1 MPIGICKLCFK
12 PIAITSLATLL
23 FKDTAVCDRCYVSFS
38 PIYAKFTLLD
48 IQALAIYEYD
58 QFIKEQI
65 YLFKGCHDF
74 ERKDIFLDRQRHLLR
89 LLYVGYSLVPVPSWT
104 KDDEHRGF
112 NHVMAIFSTLKLPI
126 LSVLSKTRD
135 QKQASLS
142 YSKRQEVDDLFII
155 EKVDLT
161 NKRILLV
168 DDVMTSGAS
177 LRACLDLLKT
187 KNPKKIKILVLAKT
201 NLHDK

>member
-12 PIAITSLATLL
+12 PIAIASIATLV

-38 PIYAKFTLLD
+38 PIYEKFTLLGVP
-48 IQALAIYEYD
+48 ALAIYEYD

-74 ERKDIFLDRQRHLLR
+74 ERKHIFLDRQRQLLR
-89 LLYVGYSLVPVPSWT
+89 LLYLGYSLVPVPSWP

-112 NHVMAIFSTLKLPI
+112 NHVTALFSTLRLPI
-126 LSVLSKTRD
+126 LNVLSKTRD

-142 YSKRQEVDDLFII
+142 YSKRQDVGDLFII
-155 EKVDLT
+155 KKVDLT

-177 LRACLDLLKT
+177 LRACLGLLKT

-201 NLHDK
+201 KLHDK